1 MRKILLTGFVL
12 QALFSEEAA
21 QELLQCSAIFESKKA
36 ELKDDLRQLSE
47 KEQSLRILQ
56 TENARLLEEK
66 SELLNQKEKEVEE
79 KLKNLTAKE
88 EAFKNLQAAEK
99 KRLENLI
106 EENEDILREIK
117 QAKESK
123 IGETYSKMKDS
134 KSALILENLPTKN
147 ALEIL
152 MALKPQELGK
162 ILAKMDPKKAA
173 ALTELWQKP
182 PRENQENQKTTESPL
197 TPTPSNAPIIKEPT
211 IKEPNMKEPN
221 AQESASKGV

>member
-1 MRKILLTGFVL
+1 MRKILLMGLIL
-12 QALFSEEAA
+12 QALFSEEAT

-56 TENARLLEEK
+56 TENARLLDEK
-66 SELLNQKEKEVEE
+66 SDLLNKKEKEIDE
-79 KLKNLTAKE
+79 KLKNLAAKE
-88 EAFKNLQAAEK
+88 EAFKTLQAEEK
-99 KRLENLI
+99 KRLKNLI
-106 EENEDILREIK
+106 EENEGILRGIK
-117 QAKESK
+117 QAKDSK

-134 KSALILENLPTKN
+134 KSALILENLPTQN

-182 PRENQENQKTTESPL
+182 PKENKENKESQKTTD
-197 TPTPSNAPIIKEPT
+197 PTPPTPPTPPKEPT
-211 IKEPNMKEPN
+211 LKDPNTKEP
-221 AQESASKGV
+221 AGV

>member
-1 MRKILLTGFVL
+1 MRKILLMGLIL
-12 QALFSEEAA
+12 QALFSEEAV

-36 ELKDDLRQLSE
+36 ELKDDLRRLSE

-56 TENARLLEEK
+56 TENARLLDEK
-66 SELLNQKEKEVEE
+66 NDLLSKKEKEIDE
-79 KLKNLTAKE
+79 KLKNLAAKE
-88 EAFKNLQAAEK
+88 EAFKTLQTEEK
-99 KRLENLI
+99 KRLKNLV
-106 EENEDILREIK
+106 EENEEILREIK
-117 QAKESK
+117 QAKDSK

-134 KSALILENLPTKN
+134 KSALILENLPTQN

-182 PRENQENQKTTESPL
+182 PKENKENKESQKTTD
-197 TPTPSNAPIIKEPT
+197 PTPPTPPTPPKEPT
-211 IKEPNMKEPN
+211 LKDPNTKEPT
-221 AQESASKGV
+221 GV

>member
-1 MRKILLTGFVL
+1 MRKILLMGLIL
-12 QALFSEEAA
+12 QALFGEEAA

-56 TENARLLEEK
+56 TENARLLDEK
-66 SELLNQKEKEVEE
+66 NDLLSKKEKEVEE
-79 KLKNLTAKE
+79 KLKNLAAKE
-88 EAFKNLQAAEK
+88 EAFKTLQTEEK
-99 KRLENLI
+99 KRLKNLI
-106 EENEDILREIK
+106 EENEEILREIK
-117 QAKESK
+117 QAKDSK

-173 ALTELWQKP
+173 ALTELWQKSP
-182 PRENQENQKTTESPL
+182 KENKENKESQKTTD
-197 TPTPSNAPIIKEPT
+197 PTPPTPPTPPKEPT
-211 IKEPNMKEPN
+211 IKNPNTKEP
-221 AQESASKGV
+221 AGV

>member
-1 MRKILLTGFVL
+1 MRKILLMGLIL

-56 TENARLLEEK
+56 TENARLLDEK
-66 SELLNQKEKEVEE
+66 SDLLNKKEKEIDE
-79 KLKNLTAKE
+79 KLKNLAAKE
-88 EAFKNLQAAEK
+88 EAFKTLQTEEK
-99 KRLENLI
+99 KRLKNLI

-117 QAKESK
+117 QAKDSK

-182 PRENQENQKTTESPL
+182 PKENKENKESQKTTD
-197 TPTPSNAPIIKEPT
+197 PTPPTPPTPPKEPT
-211 IKEPNMKEPN
+211 LKDPNVKEPT
-221 AQESASKGV
+221 GV

>member
-1 MRKILLTGFVL
+1 MRKILLMGLIL
-12 QALFSEEAA
+12 QAIFGEEAA

-36 ELKDDLRQLSE
+36 ELKDDLHQLSE

-56 TENARLLEEK
+56 TENTRLLDEK
-66 SELLNQKEKEVEE
+66 NDLLSKKEKEVEE
-79 KLKNLTAKE
+79 KLKNLAAKE
-88 EAFKNLQAAEK
+88 EAFKTLQTEEK
-99 KRLENLI
+99 KRLKNLI
-106 EENEDILREIK
+106 EENEGILREIK
-117 QAKESK
+117 QAKDSK

-134 KSALILENLPTKN
+134 KSALILENLPTQN

-182 PRENQENQKTTESPL
+182 PKENKENKESQKTTD
-197 TPTPSNAPIIKEPT
+197 PTPPTPPTPPKEPT
-211 IKEPNMKEPN
+211 LKDPNTKEP
-221 AQESASKGV
+221 AGV

>member
-1 MRKILLTGFVL
+1 MRKILLMGLIL
-12 QALFSEEAA
+12 QALFGEEAA

-56 TENARLLEEK
+56 TENARLLDEK
-66 SELLNQKEKEVEE
+66 NDLLNQKEKEVEE
-79 KLKNLTAKE
+79 KLKNLAAKE
-88 EAFKNLQAAEK
+88 EAFKTLQTEEK
-99 KRLENLI
+99 KRLKNLI
-106 EENEDILREIK
+106 EENEEILREIK
-117 QAKESK
+117 QAKDSK

-134 KSALILENLPTKN
+134 KSALILENLPTQN

-182 PRENQENQKTTESPL
+182 PKENKESQKTTE
-197 TPTPSNAPIIKEPT
+197 PTPAPTPPKEPMIKDPNT
-211 IKEPNMKEPN
+211 KEP
-221 AQESASKGV
+221 AGV

>member
-1 MRKILLTGFVL
+1 MRKILLMGLIL
-12 QALFSEEAA
+12 QALFSEEAV

-56 TENARLLEEK
+56 TENARLLDEK
-66 SELLNQKEKEVEE
+66 NDLLNQKEKEVEE
-79 KLKNLTAKE
+79 KLKNLAAKE
-88 EAFKNLQAAEK
+88 EAFKTLQAEEK
-99 KRLENLI
+99 KRLKNLI
-106 EENEDILREIK
+106 EENEEILREIK
-117 QAKESK
+117 QAKDSK

-134 KSALILENLPTKN
+134 KSALILENLPTQN

-182 PRENQENQKTTESPL
+182 PKENKENKESQKTIP
-197 TPTPSNAPIIKEPT
+197 PTPPIAPTPPKEPT
-211 IKEPNMKEPN
+211 LKDPNTKEPT
-221 AQESASKGV
+221 GV

>member
-1 MRKILLTGFVL
+1 MRKILLMGLIL

-56 TENARLLEEK
+56 TENARLLDEK
-66 SELLNQKEKEVEE
+66 TDLLNQKEKEVEE
-79 KLKNLTAKE
+79 KLKNLAAKE
-88 EAFKNLQAAEK
+88 EAFKTLQAEEK
-99 KRLENLI
+99 KRLKNLI
-106 EENEDILREIK
+106 EENEGILRGIK
-117 QAKESK
+117 QAKDSK

-134 KSALILENLPTKN
+134 KSALILENLPTQN

-162 ILAKMDPKKAA
+162 ILSKMDPKKAA

-182 PRENQENQKTTESPL
+182 PKENKENKESQKTTD
-197 TPTPSNAPIIKEPT
+197 PTPPTPPTPPKEPT
-211 IKEPNMKEPN
+211 LKDSNTKEPT
-221 AQESASKGV
+221 GV

>member
-1 MRKILLTGFVL
+1 MRKILLMGLIL
-12 QALFSEEAA
+12 QALFGEEAA

-56 TENARLLEEK
+56 TENARLLDEK
-66 SELLNQKEKEVEE
+66 SDLLSKKEKEIDE
-79 KLKNLTAKE
+79 KLKHLAAKE
-88 EAFKNLQAAEK
+88 EAFKTLQTEEK
-99 KRLENLI
+99 KRLKNLI
-106 EENEDILREIK
+106 EENEEILREIK
-117 QAKESK
+117 QAKDSK

-182 PRENQENQKTTESPL
+182 PKENKENKESQKTTD
-197 TPTPSNAPIIKEPT
+197 PTPPTPPTPPKEPT
-211 IKEPNMKEPN
+211 LKDPNAKEPT
-221 AQESASKGV
+221 GV

>member
-1 MRKILLTGFVL
+1 MRKILLIGFVL
-12 QALFSEEAA
+12 QALFSEEAV

-66 SELLNQKEKEVEE
+66 SNLLNQKEKEVEE

-182 PRENQENQKTTESPL
+182 PKENQENQKATEPPL
-197 TPTPSNAPIIKEPT
+197 TPTPPNAPT
-211 IKEPNMKEPN
+211 IKEPSMKESNMKEPN
-221 AQESASKGV
+221 VQESASKGV

>member
-1 MRKILLTGFVL
+1 MRKILLMGLIL
-12 QALFSEEAA
+12 QALFGEEAA

-36 ELKDDLRQLSE
+36 ELKDDLRRLSE

-56 TENARLLEEK
+56 TENARLLDEK
-66 SELLNQKEKEVEE
+66 SDLLSKKEKEIDE
-79 KLKNLTAKE
+79 KLKNLAAKE
-88 EAFKNLQAAEK
+88 EAFKTLQTEEK
-99 KRLENLI
+99 KRLKNLI
-106 EENEDILREIK
+106 EENEGILREIK
-117 QAKESK
+117 QAKDSK

-134 KSALILENLPTKN
+134 KSALILENLPTRN

-182 PRENQENQKTTESPL
+182 PKENKENKESQKTTD
-197 TPTPSNAPIIKEPT
+197 PTPPTPPTPPKEPT
-211 IKEPNMKEPN
+211 LKDPNAKEPT
-221 AQESASKGV
+221 GV

>member
-1 MRKILLTGFVL
+1 MRKILLMGLIL
-12 QALFSEEAA
+12 QALFGEEAA

-56 TENARLLEEK
+56 IENARLLDEK
-66 SELLNQKEKEVEE
+66 SDLLNKKEKEIDE
-79 KLKNLTAKE
+79 KLKNLAAKE
-88 EAFKNLQAAEK
+88 EAFKTLQTEEK
-99 KRLENLI
+99 KRLKNLI
-106 EENEDILREIK
+106 EENEGILREIK
-117 QAKESK
+117 QAKDSK

-134 KSALILENLPTKN
+134 KSALILENLPTQN

-182 PRENQENQKTTESPL
+182 PKENKENKESQKTTD
-197 TPTPSNAPIIKEPT
+197 PTPPTPPTPPKEPT
-211 IKEPNMKEPN
+211 LKDPNTKEPT
-221 AQESASKGV
+221 GV

>member
-1 MRKILLTGFVL
+1 MRKILLMGLIL
-12 QALFSEEAA
+12 QALFGEEAV

-36 ELKDDLRQLSE
+36 ELKEDLRQLSE

-56 TENARLLEEK
+56 TENARLLDEK
-66 SELLNQKEKEVEE
+66 SDLLNKKEKEIDE
-79 KLKNLTAKE
+79 KLKNLAAKE
-88 EAFKNLQAAEK
+88 EAFKTLQTEEK
-99 KRLENLI
+99 KRLKNLI

-117 QAKESK
+117 QAKDSK

-134 KSALILENLPTKN
+134 KSALILENLPTQN

-152 MALKPQELGK
+152 MVLKPQELGK

-182 PRENQENQKTTESPL
+182 PKENKENKESQKTTD
-197 TPTPSNAPIIKEPT
+197 PTPPIVPTPPKEPT
-211 IKEPNMKEPN
+211 LKDPNTKEPT
-221 AQESASKGV
+221 GV

>member
-1 MRKILLTGFVL
+1 MRKILLMGLILQVL
-12 QALFSEEAA
+12 FGEEAA

-36 ELKDDLRQLSE
+36 ELKEDLRQLSE

-56 TENARLLEEK
+56 IENARLLDEK
-66 SELLNQKEKEVEE
+66 SDLLNKKEKEIDE
-79 KLKNLTAKE
+79 KLKNLAAKE
-88 EAFKNLQAAEK
+88 EAFKTLQTEEK
-99 KRLENLI
+99 KRLKNLI

-117 QAKESK
+117 QAKDSK

-182 PRENQENQKTTESPL
+182 PKENKENKESQKTTD
-197 TPTPSNAPIIKEPT
+197 PTPPTPPTPPKEPT
-211 IKEPNMKEPN
+211 LKDPNTKEPT
-221 AQESASKGV
+221 GV

>member
-1 MRKILLTGFVL
+1 MRKILLMGLIL
-12 QALFSEEAA
+12 QTLFGEEAA

-36 ELKDDLRQLSE
+36 ELKDDLRRLSE

-56 TENARLLEEK
+56 TENTRLLDEK
-66 SELLNQKEKEVEE
+66 TDLLNQKEKEVEE
-79 KLKNLTAKE
+79 KLKNLAAKE
-88 EAFKNLQAAEK
+88 EAFKTLQTEEK
-99 KRLENLI
+99 KRLKNLI
-106 EENEDILREIK
+106 EENEGILRGIK
-117 QAKESK
+117 QAKDSK

-134 KSALILENLPTKN
+134 KSALILENLPTQN

-182 PRENQENQKTTESPL
+182 PKENKENQKTTE
-197 TPTPSNAPIIKEPT
+197 PTPASVPPIAPTPPKEPIIKD
-211 IKEPNMKEPN
+211 PNTKP
-221 AQESASKGV
+221 AGV

>member
-1 MRKILLTGFVL
+1 MRKILLMGLIL
-12 QALFSEEAA
+12 QTLFSEEAV

-56 TENARLLEEK
+56 TENARLLDEK
-66 SELLNQKEKEVEE
+66 NDLLNQKEKEVEE
-79 KLKNLTAKE
+79 KLKNLAAKE
-88 EAFKNLQAAEK
+88 EAFKTLQTEEK
-99 KRLENLI
+99 KRLKNLI
-106 EENEDILREIK
+106 EENEGILRGIK
-117 QAKESK
+117 QAKDSK

-134 KSALILENLPTKN
+134 KSALILENLPTQN

-182 PRENQENQKTTESPL
+182 PKENKENKENKESQKTTD
-197 TPTPSNAPIIKEPT
+197 PTPPTPPTPPKEPMIKDPNT
-211 IKEPNMKEPN
+211 KEPE
-221 AQESASKGV
+221 GV

>member
-1 MRKILLTGFVL
+1 MRKILLMGLIL
-12 QALFSEEAA
+12 QALFSEEVA

-56 TENARLLEEK
+56 IENARLLDEK
-66 SELLNQKEKEVEE
+66 SDLLNKKEKEVEE
-79 KLKNLTAKE
+79 KLKNLAAKE
-88 EAFKNLQAAEK
+88 EAFKTLQTEEK
-99 KRLENLI
+99 KRLKNLI

-117 QAKESK
+117 QAKDSK

-134 KSALILENLPTKN
+134 KSALILENLPTQN

-182 PRENQENQKTTESPL
+182 PKENKENKESQKTTD
-197 TPTPSNAPIIKEPT
+197 PTPPTPPTPPKEPT
-211 IKEPNMKEPN
+211 LKDPNTKEPT
-221 AQESASKGV
+221 GV

>member
-1 MRKILLTGFVL
+1 MRKILLMGLIL
-12 QALFSEEAA
+12 QALFSEEAV

-56 TENARLLEEK
+56 TENARLLDEK
-66 SELLNQKEKEVEE
+66 SDLLNKKEKEIDE
-79 KLKNLTAKE
+79 KLKNLAAKE
-88 EAFKNLQAAEK
+88 EAFKTLQTEEK
-99 KRLENLI
+99 KRLKNLI
-106 EENEDILREIK
+106 EENEGILREIK
-117 QAKESK
+117 QAKDSK

-182 PRENQENQKTTESPL
+182 PKENKENKESQKTTD
-197 TPTPSNAPIIKEPT
+197 PTPPTPPTPPKEPT
-211 IKEPNMKEPN
+211 LKDPNVKEPT
-221 AQESASKGV
+221 GV

>member
-1 MRKILLTGFVL
+1 MRKILLMGLIL
-12 QALFSEEAA
+12 QALFGEEAA

-36 ELKDDLRQLSE
+36 ELKDDLRRLSE

-56 TENARLLEEK
+56 TENTRLLDEK
-66 SELLNQKEKEVEE
+66 TDLLNQKEKEVEE
-79 KLKNLTAKE
+79 KLKNLAAKE
-88 EAFKNLQAAEK
+88 EAFKTLQAEEK
-99 KRLENLI
+99 KRLKNLI

-117 QAKESK
+117 QAKDSK

-134 KSALILENLPTKN
+134 KSALILENLPTQN

-182 PRENQENQKTTESPL
+182 PKENKENKESQKTTD
-197 TPTPSNAPIIKEPT
+197 PTPPTPPTPLKEPIIKDPNTKEPT
-211 IKEPNMKEPN
+211 
-221 AQESASKGV
+221 GV

>member
-1 MRKILLTGFVL
+1 MRKILLMGLIL
-12 QALFSEEAA
+12 QALFGEEAA

-56 TENARLLEEK
+56 TENARLLDEK
-66 SELLNQKEKEVEE
+66 NDLLNKKEKEVEE
-79 KLKNLTAKE
+79 KLKNLAAKE
-88 EAFKNLQAAEK
+88 EAFKTLQTEEK
-99 KRLENLI
+99 KRLKNLI
-106 EENEDILREIK
+106 EENEEILREIK
-117 QAKESK
+117 QAKDSK

-182 PRENQENQKTTESPL
+182 PKENKENKESQKTTD
-197 TPTPSNAPIIKEPT
+197 PTPPTPPTPPKEPT
-211 IKEPNMKEPN
+211 LKDPNAKEPT
-221 AQESASKGV
+221 GV

>member
-1 MRKILLTGFVL
+1 MRKILLMGLIL
-12 QALFSEEAA
+12 QAFFGEEAV

-56 TENARLLEEK
+56 TENARLLDEK
-66 SELLNQKEKEVEE
+66 SDLLNKKEKEIDE
-79 KLKNLTAKE
+79 KLKNLAAKE
-88 EAFKNLQAAEK
+88 EAFKTLQTEEK
-99 KRLENLI
+99 KRLKNLI
-106 EENEDILREIK
+106 EENEEILREIK
-117 QAKESK
+117 QAKDSK

-134 KSALILENLPTKN
+134 KSALILENLPTQN

-182 PRENQENQKTTESPL
+182 PKENKENKESQKTID
-197 TPTPSNAPIIKEPT
+197 PTPPTPPTPLKEPIIKDPNTKEPT
-211 IKEPNMKEPN
+211 
-221 AQESASKGV
+221 GV

>member
-1 MRKILLTGFVL
+1 MRKILLIGLIL
-12 QALFSEEAA
+12 QALFGEEAA

-36 ELKDDLRQLSE
+36 ELKEDLRQLSE

-56 TENARLLEEK
+56 TENARLLDEK
-66 SELLNQKEKEVEE
+66 SDLLNKKEKEIDE
-79 KLKNLTAKE
+79 KLKNLAAKE
-88 EAFKNLQAAEK
+88 EAFKTLQTEEK
-99 KRLENLI
+99 KHLKNLI
-106 EENEDILREIK
+106 EENEEILREIK
-117 QAKESK
+117 QAKDSK

-182 PRENQENQKTTESPL
+182 PKENKENKESQKTTD
-197 TPTPSNAPIIKEPT
+197 PTPPTPPTPPKEPT
-211 IKEPNMKEPN
+211 LKDPNTKEPT
-221 AQESASKGV
+221 GV

>member
-66 SELLNQKEKEVEE
+66 SNLLNQKEKEVEE

-88 EAFKNLQAAEK
+88 EAFKNLQVAEK

-162 ILAKMDPKKAA
+162 ILAKMDSKKAA

-182 PRENQENQKTTESPL
+182 PKENQENQKTTEPPL
-197 TPTPSNAPIIKEPT
+197 TPTPPNAPTIKEPT
-211 IKEPNMKEPN
+211 TKEPNMKEPN

>member
-12 QALFSEEAA
+12 QALFSEEAT

-36 ELKDDLRQLSE
+36 QLKDDLRQLSE

-66 SELLNQKEKEVEE
+66 NESLNQKEKEIEE

-99 KRLENLI
+99 KRLENLLKED
-106 EENEDILREIK
+106 EEILRQIK
-117 QAKESK
+117 QAKEGK
-123 IGETYSKMKDS
+123 IGEAYSKMKDS
-134 KSALILENLPTKN
+134 KSALILENLPVQN

-182 PRENQENQKTTESPL
+182 PRENQENQPLKTTESPIA
-197 TPTPSNAPIIKEPT
+197 PTPPNAPT
-211 IKEPNMKEPN
+211 IKEPNIKDPN
-221 AQESASKGV
+221 AQEPASKGV

>member
-1 MRKILLTGFVL
+1 MRKILLIGFVL

-66 SELLNQKEKEVEE
+66 SNLLNQKEKEVEE

-106 EENEDILREIK
+106 EENEDILRKIK

-182 PRENQENQKTTESPL
+182 PKENQENQKTIESPL
-197 TPTPSNAPIIKEPT
+197 TPTPPNAPT
-211 IKEPNMKEPN
+211 IKEPDMKEPN

>member
-1 MRKILLTGFVL
+1 MRKILLMGLIL

-56 TENARLLEEK
+56 TENARLLDEK
-66 SELLNQKEKEVEE
+66 TDLLSKKEKEVEE
-79 KLKNLTAKE
+79 KLKNLAVKE
-88 EAFKNLQAAEK
+88 EAFKTLQAEEK
-99 KRLENLI
+99 KRLKNLV
-106 EENEDILREIK
+106 EENEEILREIK
-117 QAKESK
+117 QAKDSK

-134 KSALILENLPTKN
+134 KSALILENLPTQN

-182 PRENQENQKTTESPL
+182 PKENKENKESQKTIP
-197 TPTPSNAPIIKEPT
+197 PTPPIAPTPLKEPMIKDPNT
-211 IKEPNMKEPN
+211 KEP
-221 AQESASKGV
+221 AGV

>member
-1 MRKILLTGFVL
+1 MRKVLLLGLILQT
-12 QALFSEEAA
+12 LFSKEAA

-36 ELKDDLRQLSE
+36 ELKDDLRRLSE

-56 TENARLLEEK
+56 TENARLLDEK
-66 SELLNQKEKEVEE
+66 NDLLSKKEKEVEE
-79 KLKNLTAKE
+79 KLKNLAAKE
-88 EAFKNLQAAEK
+88 EAFKTLQTEEK
-99 KRLENLI
+99 KRLKNLI

-117 QAKESK
+117 QAKDSK

-134 KSALILENLPTKN
+134 KSALILENLPTQN

-182 PRENQENQKTTESPL
+182 PKENKENKESQKTID
-197 TPTPSNAPIIKEPT
+197 PTPPTPPTPLKEPIIKDPNTKEPT
-211 IKEPNMKEPN
+211 
-221 AQESASKGV
+221 GV